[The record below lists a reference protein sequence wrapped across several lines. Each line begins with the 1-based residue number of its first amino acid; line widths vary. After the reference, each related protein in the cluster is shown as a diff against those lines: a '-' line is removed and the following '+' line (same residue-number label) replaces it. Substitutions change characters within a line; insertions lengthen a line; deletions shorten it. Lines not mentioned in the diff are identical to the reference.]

1 MKKLRKIKYLEF
13 YIFSILLMVFALFL
27 DSPIEIYQ
35 GLVKILTSPS
45 ILVSDY
51 MQIGGVGASFMNAG
65 FMLLISLIIAEKS
78 GAAITGAL
86 IAGLFTLT
94 GFSFFGKN
102 ILNSIPLMIGVYIYA
117 KIKKLSIANYI
128 HVLCFVTG
136 ISPLVSLFIF
146 GLDFTLVQGIILG
159 FLVGIIIGIIIV
171 PISSNFVKF
180 HDGYSLY
187 NIGFTIGVIGIV
199 FAGLLRM
206 FNKEIPSISVIYEGN
221 DAYAFAFILVF
232 CLGLVIIGLIKN
244 KGFSGYKDILNHS
257 GRLITDYT
265 IESNRNLVMI
275 NMGLTGLIAII
286 FVKLSNGIFNGPIIG
301 GIFTII
307 GFATFGK
314 HPRNVLPI
322 MMGVF
327 LASNLNKYEPSSTTA
342 VLTGLFSTT
351 IAPLA
356 GEFGFLSGIIAGFL
370 HKAVATN
377 TGLIHGGLNLYNNGL
392 AGAFVAAVLLPIFRD
407 LKERRERD

>member
-1 MKKLRKIKYLEF
+1 MKKLSKIKYLEF

-159 FLVGIIIGIIIV
+159 FLLGIIIGIIIV

-244 KGFSGYKDILNHS
+244 KGSSGYKDILNHS

-307 GFATFGK
+307 GFAAFGK

>member
-1 MKKLRKIKYLEF
+1 MKNLSKIKYLEF

-27 DSPIEIYQ
+27 DSPIDIYQ

-307 GFATFGK
+307 GFAAFGK

-356 GEFGFLSGIIAGFL
+356 GEFGFLAGIIAGFL

>member
-1 MKKLRKIKYLEF
+1 MKKLSKIKYLEF

-159 FLVGIIIGIIIV
+159 FLLGIIIGIIIV

-206 FNKEIPSISVIYEGN
+206 FNEEIPSISVIYEGN

-356 GEFGFLSGIIAGFL
+356 GEFGFLAGIIAGFL

>member
-1 MKKLRKIKYLEF
+1 
-13 YIFSILLMVFALFL
+13 
-27 DSPIEIYQ
+27 
-35 GLVKILTSPS
+35 
-45 ILVSDY
+45 
-51 MQIGGVGASFMNAG
+51 MNAG

-146 GLDFTLVQGIILG
+146 GLDFTLIQGVILG
-159 FLVGIIIGIIIV
+159 FLAGIIIGIIIV

-221 DAYAFAFILVF
+221 DIYAFAFILVF
-232 CLGLVIIGLIKN
+232 CLGLVIVGLIKN
-244 KGFSGYKDILNHS
+244 KGFTGYKNILDLS
-257 GRLITDYT
+257 GKLITDYT

-307 GFATFGK
+307 GFAAFGK

-356 GEFGFLSGIIAGFL
+356 GEFGFFAGIIAGFL

>member
-1 MKKLRKIKYLEF
+1 MKKLSKIKYLEF

-146 GLDFTLVQGIILG
+146 GLDFTLIQGVILG
-159 FLVGIIIGIIIV
+159 FLAGIIIGIIIV

-307 GFATFGK
+307 GFAAFGK

-356 GEFGFLSGIIAGFL
+356 GEFGFLAGIIAGFL

>member
-1 MKKLRKIKYLEF
+1 MKKLSKIKYLEF

-159 FLVGIIIGIIIV
+159 FLAGIIIGIIIV

-307 GFATFGK
+307 GFAAFGK

-356 GEFGFLSGIIAGFL
+356 GEFGFLAGIIAGFL

-407 LKERRERD
+407 FKERRERD

>member
-1 MKKLRKIKYLEF
+1 MKKLSKIKYLEF

-146 GLDFTLVQGIILG
+146 GLDFTLIQGVILG
-159 FLVGIIIGIIIV
+159 FLAGIIIGIIIV

-221 DAYAFAFILVF
+221 DIYAFAFILVF
-232 CLGLVIIGLIKN
+232 CLGLVIVGLIKN
-244 KGFSGYKDILNHS
+244 KGFTGYKNILDLS
-257 GRLITDYT
+257 GKLITDYT

-307 GFATFGK
+307 GFAAFGK

-356 GEFGFLSGIIAGFL
+356 GEFGFFAGIIAGFL

>member
-1 MKKLRKIKYLEF
+1 MKKLSKIKYLEF

-159 FLVGIIIGIIIV
+159 FLLGIIIGIIIV

-307 GFATFGK
+307 GFAAFGK

>member
-1 MKKLRKIKYLEF
+1 MKKLSKIKYLEF

-27 DSPIEIYQ
+27 DSPINIYQ

-159 FLVGIIIGIIIV
+159 FFAGIIIGIIIV

>member
-1 MKKLRKIKYLEF
+1 MKKLSKIKYLEF

-27 DSPIEIYQ
+27 DSPIQIYQ

-146 GLDFTLVQGIILG
+146 GLDFTLIQGVILG
-159 FLVGIIIGIIIV
+159 FLAGIIIGIIIV

-307 GFATFGK
+307 GFAAFGK

>member
-13 YIFSILLMVFALFL
+13 YIFSILLMVFGLFL

-159 FLVGIIIGIIIV
+159 FLLGIIIGIIIV

-307 GFATFGK
+307 GFAAFGK